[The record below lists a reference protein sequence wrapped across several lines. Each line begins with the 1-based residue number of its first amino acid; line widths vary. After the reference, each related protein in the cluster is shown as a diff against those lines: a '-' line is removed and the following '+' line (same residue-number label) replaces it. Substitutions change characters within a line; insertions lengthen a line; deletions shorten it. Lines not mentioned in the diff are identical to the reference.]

1 MDLKSDNVKIYGPI
15 NEKEKIPGI
24 DVSLAAGD
32 AVSFGTSTAQIIDVG
47 GHTKGHIAYYFPQE
61 NVVFVGDSLFS
72 LGCGRMFEG
81 TPHQFWESL
90 NRLRSLPDNTLI
102 YWYVFCEMIDMRLL
116 VDSSTCLRL
125 THFTLTSL

>member
-1 MDLKSDNVKIYGPI
+1 MDLKLDNVKIYGPI

-24 DVSLAAGD
+24 DVSLAGGD
-32 AVSFGTSTAQIIDVG
+32 TVSFGASTAQIIDVG

-102 YWYVFCEMIDMRLL
+102 YWYVFL
-116 VDSSTCLRL
+116 
-125 THFTLTSL
+125 